1 MDAYNRAVGSLEAR
15 VLPQARR
22 FEELAA
28 APEGLDLPELAPVE
42 ALPRPLV
49 APELAGGTGG
59 SATPRASSDS
69 GRTGELALTGQR

>member
-28 APEGLDLPELAPVE
+28 APEGLELPELAPVE
-42 ALPRPLV
+42 SLPRPLV
-49 APELAGGTGG
+49 APELASVGGR
-59 SATPRASSDS
+59 SASARASPEEE
-69 GRTGELALTGQR
+69 RTGELALTRPR